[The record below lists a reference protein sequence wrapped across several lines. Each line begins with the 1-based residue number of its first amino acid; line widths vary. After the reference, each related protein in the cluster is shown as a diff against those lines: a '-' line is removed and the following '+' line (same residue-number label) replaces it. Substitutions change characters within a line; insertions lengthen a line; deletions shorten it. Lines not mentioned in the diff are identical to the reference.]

1 MHYFREIILLFY
13 IISIALGVAGVTCCV
28 LPMLSRQ
35 RQRTE
40 LGKPM
45 ALFMGGLLAT
55 CFYDMIIYYGNYVLG
70 IFSNLEVMRIGN
82 CIIAGA
88 MCLWILLQQRIIQRE
103 ALKHLDRVMLRYL
116 PLYSLVWLVLT
127 IALSLNQFYT
137 LKWLLLASDILLI
150 VGFLSVCVA
159 HIIYAAVGGEKTD
172 LHYLIL
178 ITGMLLWN
186 YISYFWSETSVYWG
200 NSGFIRAPMDLTIII
215 WMAINA
221 VNLIYSYRK
230 IFRPA
235 FEAEDGPIQ
244 TAPPD
249 EQQPQQ
255 PAQAR
260 TPDIRERIEEVREQ
274 YQLTPREKEV
284 VELIYRGRT
293 NREIAEMLFLSESTV
308 KTHVYNIFRKMGV
321 KNRVG
326 VHCIIN
332 EESVEQMENHDQEQ

>member
-1 MHYFREIILLFY
+1 MHYFREMILLFY
-13 IISIALGVAGVTCCV
+13 IVSIAMGVAGLTCCV
-28 LPMLSRQ
+28 LPMLPNLRKK
-35 RQRTE
+35 TE
-40 LGKPM
+40 HGKHM
-45 ALFMGGLLAT
+45 ALFIGGLLAI

-82 CIIAGA
+82 CIIAGT
-88 MCLWILLQQRIIQRE
+88 MCLWILLQQRIIPRE
-103 ALKHLDRVMLRYL
+103 ALKFLDRVMLRYL
-116 PLYSLVWLVLT
+116 PLYSIVWLVLT
-127 IALSLNQFYT
+127 IVLSLKQFYS
-137 LKWLLLASDILLI
+137 LKWLLLSSDIILI
-150 VGFLSVCVA
+150 LGFLSVCVA
-159 HIIYAAVGGEKTD
+159 HIIYAAVAGEKTD
-172 LHYLIL
+172 FYYLIL

-221 VNLIYSYRK
+221 VNLVYSYRK
-230 IFRPA
+230 IIRPA
-235 FEAEDGPIQ
+235 FETEAGLPQEPPGSAEPAAQ
-244 TAPPD
+244 VQPPV
-249 EQQPQQ
+249 
-255 PAQAR
+255 
-260 TPDIRERIEEVREQ
+260 IRDRIEEVREQ

-326 VHCIIN
+326 IHCIIN
-332 EESVEQMENHDQEQ
+332 EETMEQMETHDHEE